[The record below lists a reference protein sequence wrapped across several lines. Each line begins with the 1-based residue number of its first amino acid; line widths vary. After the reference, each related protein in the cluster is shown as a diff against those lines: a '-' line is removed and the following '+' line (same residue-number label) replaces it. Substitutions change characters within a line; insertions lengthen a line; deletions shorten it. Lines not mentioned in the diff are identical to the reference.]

1 MRRRLMD
8 NRLDVNKE
16 FRESDF
22 SPTECRKCGG
32 NGYKA
37 YWASGEDCPSCGGSG
52 RKMEEGQ
59 RHVMATHMDKHERNN
74 GEALKWLFGDNW

>member
-1 MRRRLMD
+1 MD

-16 FRESDF
+16 FRESDYN
-22 SPTECRKCGG
+22 PVDCPKCRG
-32 NGYKA
+32 NGYNFITGSKCDLCN
-37 YWASGEDCPSCGGSG
+37 SG
-52 RKMEEGQ
+52 KVMQEGQ